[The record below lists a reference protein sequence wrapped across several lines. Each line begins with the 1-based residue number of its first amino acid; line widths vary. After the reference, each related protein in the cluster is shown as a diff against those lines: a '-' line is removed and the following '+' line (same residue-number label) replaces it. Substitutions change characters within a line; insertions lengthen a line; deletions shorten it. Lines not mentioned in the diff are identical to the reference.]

1 MKILVTYESRGG
13 TTRRTAEAIAAAARG
28 EGHDAVVIPTRE
40 AASQAVAD
48 ADMLLV
54 GSWVEGFVVAGVGP
68 AKAVRRFLA
77 GLPALD
83 GKLAAAFCTYAFNP
97 RGTLATMERALVA
110 AGARVVG
117 KQAFNRRRPEQG
129 AEAFAR
135 SVLSAHGEPVA
146 GE

>member
-1 MKILVTYESRGG
+1 MEILVTYESRGG

-28 EGHDAVVIPTRE
+28 EGHNVVAIPTIE
-40 AASQAVAD
+40 ATPAAVAE
-48 ADMLLV
+48 ADVLFV

-68 AKAVRRFLA
+68 AKAARRFLA
-77 GLPALD
+77 GLRALD
-83 GKLAAAFCTYAFNP
+83 GKPAAVFCVYAFNP
-97 RGTLATMERALVA
+97 RGTLAAMERALVA

-135 SVLSAHGEPVA
+135 SVLSALGGPAASE
-146 GE
+146 